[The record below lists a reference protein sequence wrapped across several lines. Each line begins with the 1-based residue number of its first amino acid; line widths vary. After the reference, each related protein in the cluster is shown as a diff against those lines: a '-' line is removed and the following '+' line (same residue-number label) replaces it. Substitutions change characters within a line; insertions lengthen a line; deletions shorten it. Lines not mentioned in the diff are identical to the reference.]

1 MRQEELTI
9 HKALPADGDWKSLLF
24 QPLPERDHYE
34 TAQGLSFS
42 RLAGQI
48 LGTPIDETDYYNE
61 LYELSVNDRITI
73 LSETLDKTIEP
84 ENISKASAYSFHQ
97 SERKRAVSQPL
108 CCLSGRGKADCE
120 ALKSLDAP
128 PFKKSVD
135 DAFTYLCGQS

>member
-84 ENISKASAYSFHQ
+84 ETFQKLASLKENQTFSSA
-97 SERKRAVSQPL
+97 QPL
-108 CCLSGRGKADCE
+108 SKLAWTSQTSIR
-120 ALKSLDAP
+120 
-128 PFKKSVD
+128 
-135 DAFTYLCGQS
+135 